1 MVVIVNHIK
10 SLKMVYVSHAQLL
23 IVYYVRL
30 IAQLNA
36 MYVKM
41 VLFLIHLLKNHV
53 SQKQLIH
60 LFHVHNYLV
69 YVYHIK

>member
-10 SLKMVYVSHAQLL
+10 SLKMVYVSHAQWL

-53 SQKQLIH
+53 FQKQLIH
-60 LFHVHNYLV
+60 LFHVHKYLAHV
-69 YVYHIK
+69 HRIK